1 MFLFLKRQAVSGQ
14 AMARAE
20 PPGVG
25 GGWGGERT
33 IADTNLKLTR
43 TYTFTN
49 HSQTLNLTNPK

>member
-14 AMARAE
+14 AVARAE
-20 PPGVG
+20 PPGG
-25 GGWGGERT
+25 GGGGERT